1 MAAILFFPSV
11 QAILFFPSAVFE
23 GTPSNINK
31 YIMNNL
37 YTKNGA
43 FIRLVTKI
51 LQSHLTNSSKRI
63 LNKMFNF
70 LALLDIRVFGRL

>member
-1 MAAILFFPSV
+1 MATILFFPSV

-51 LQSHLTNSSKRI
+51 LQSHLTNINSWLHIS
-63 LNKMFNF
+63 LVYT
-70 LALLDIRVFGRL
+70 DIPLVHGMCQS